1 MFFGKLFKLLVSP
14 KVGWKGFD
22 KYSIP
27 NNILLSKLFYP
38 CLAILAVSKFVPF
51 VSGYVEM
58 DLKVMVVSAMIDFI
72 KYFVAFFLISFWI
85 TSLFKFTAENE
96 SATNRFNNY
105 LVLNLCILVIINVL
119 KNLVPGFPIFDL
131 LPVYVVYVAY
141 CGRLY
146 FEIPTDKEKSFLTA
160 MAIFLLGIPLCI
172 KYMFEM
178 MLPNV

>member
-1 MFFGKLFKLLVSP
+1 
-14 KVGWKGFD
+14 
-22 KYSIP
+22 
-27 NNILLSKLFYP
+27 
-38 CLAILAVSKFVPF
+38 
-51 VSGYVEM
+51 
-58 DLKVMVVSAMIDFI
+58 MVVSAMIDFI

-146 FEIPTDKEKSFLTA
+146 LEIPTDKEKSFLTA

-178 MLPNV
+178 MLPTV